1 MPPPLKLPSFIHFE
15 SWENSLFSQLALW
28 GNKNWPSS
36 IKMKHFEKFQ
46 NKTGSTY
53 CIWSSL
59 NAPGTEILIFFKK
72 PEIWEDSETQDCI
85 LCLPVLV
92 ILLRQRPYP
101 EGSTSSRPVTE
112 VKQCLARL
120 VLGWETTFCI
130 FPFLHP
136 GVMRKGSPQ
145 YKGLE
150 DWKFLEIF
158 CLICLHLVQFEC
170 PNHWNSHVSSILKV
184 GRIPYSH
191 NWHSGVIRTGPPV

>member
-1 MPPPLKLPSFIHFE
+1 MPKPLKLPRFIHFE

-36 IKMKHFEKFQ
+36 IKTKHFENFR
-46 NKTGSTY
+46 NKIGST
-53 CIWSSL
+53 CWEWSSL
-59 NAPGTEILIFFKK
+59 DAPGTETPIFSKN

-85 LCLPVLV
+85 SCLPVLV
-92 ILLRQRPYP
+92 IPSRQRPYQ

-120 VLGWETTFCI
+120 VLGWETSFCI

-136 GVMRKGSPQ
+136 GVIRKGSLK

-150 DWKFLEIF
+150 NRKFLEIF
-158 CLICLHLVQFEC
+158 
-170 PNHWNSHVSSILKV
+170 
-184 GRIPYSH
+184 
-191 NWHSGVIRTGPPV
+191 